1 MSTKF
6 SAIFKSPSGP
16 YIAGYIFSLSLTLV
30 AFALVW
36 WQVNSDSQ
44 VFSDGFLLAWV
55 AALAMVQL
63 LTQLV
68 FFLHLGRESKPRWN
82 LAVLS
87 FAATIVII
95 LVFGS
100 LWIMQNLNY
109 HDSGVQ
115 DPRRLESEI
124 IQDEGFDH

>member
-1 MSTKF
+1 MSGAYF
-6 SAIFKSPSGP
+6 
-16 YIAGYIFSLSLTLV
+16 AGYIFSLALTLA

-36 WQVNSDSQ
+36 WQADSDRQ

-82 LAVLS
+82 LAVLL

-109 HDSGVQ
+109 HDRGGYE
-115 DPRRLESEI
+115 PRQLESEI
-124 IQDEGFDH
+124 IQDEGF